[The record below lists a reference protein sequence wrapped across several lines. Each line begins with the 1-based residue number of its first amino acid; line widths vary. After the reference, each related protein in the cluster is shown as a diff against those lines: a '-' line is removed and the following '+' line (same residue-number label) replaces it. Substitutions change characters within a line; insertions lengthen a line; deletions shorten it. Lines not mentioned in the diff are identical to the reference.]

1 MRSDKRLRTT
11 LNILA
16 RLALRARGMHRRLG
30 LAGLVCAIGLVAA
43 CASRPWAGPP
53 SMRTARSSDA
63 APVLLLGEVHD
74 NADGHRQ
81 RFALLAARVQAGW
94 RPAIALEQF
103 DRERQ
108 AELDQA
114 MATCPDADCVVD
126 RAGPVGVRWAWQ
138 HYRPVIDLARQHRL
152 RLLAANVSR
161 ADAGRIVREGFGAA
175 LDAGTIAAYGLDR
188 PLPAMLVAGQR
199 REIVEGHCGQLP
211 AGVIDGMVRAQVA
224 RDVWMAKVV
233 SAQAARGVVLLAGNG
248 HVRKDYGVAR
258 WLTGRAADDA
268 YSIGFVESPSDAHYD
283 EIRIIQSESRDDSC
297 AVLGGSTAR

>member
-1 MRSDKRLRTT
+1 MRPYERLLTT
-11 LNILA
+11 LSLSDHPASCAKAMLWRLKCA
-16 RLALRARGMHRRLG
+16 RLACVA
-30 LAGLVCAIGLVAA
+30 AAVAA
-43 CASRPWAGPP
+43 CTSSP
-53 SMRTARSSDA
+53 SAVPSGVGRARSSDI

-81 RFALLAARVQAGW
+81 RFALLSARVQAGW

-114 MATCPDADCVVD
+114 MATCPDADCVID
-126 RAGPVGVRWAWQ
+126 RAAPVGVRWVWQ

-175 LDAGTIAAYGLDR
+175 LDAATITAYGLDR
-188 PLPAMLVAGQR
+188 PLPVALVAAQR
-199 REIVEGHCGQLP
+199 REIIEGHCGQLP
-211 AGVIDGMVRAQVA
+211 TGVVDGMVRAQIA

-233 SAQAARGVVLLAGNG
+233 SAHAAHGIALLAGNG
-248 HVRKDYGVAR
+248 HVRRDYGVAR
-258 WLTGRAADDA
+258 WLTGRAAGDA
-268 YSIGFVESPSDAHYD
+268 YSVGFVESPSEAPYD
-283 EIRIIQSESRDDSC
+283 EIRIIRPVSREDPC
-297 AVLGGSTAR
+297 AVFGGPKIR